1 MGLNVRIYNVSS
13 PNPFTLSYKS
23 GDTPGDVSSGFTNYG
38 GTYQSSLVR
47 DYYTNPIIVTGLTFD
62 THYWIKIVD
71 IVTNNYIIED
81 IYTNVKE
88 FYKCFVITPTPTPSN
103 TPTSTPTPTPS
114 NTPTPTS
121 TTIPPTPSPSPS
133 STPTP
138 TPTPTSTPVPPTS
151 TPSSTPTPTPT
162 STGEVSGNAFS
173 LYYTSSSTN
182 GIDACSSNNGPFTYY
197 SNDSVL
203 TTNSVLYTSSLL
215 QGFAPVGSYSDH
227 TNYYAITGNT
237 GVIVTVGFC
246 PTQPPPSYTI
256 NLILSG
262 STGLDRTMEVY
273 KSVNQNDS
281 NTYQLAAT
289 LNSVNGSNITSSITG
304 EANYYYYFKI
314 TMGNTN
320 KLKITSTV
328 SGVNDYSNCISTT
341 IGTPILL
348 PYPYSG
354 GDITFEGI
362 VNDSSCI

>member
-1 MGLNVRIYNVSS
+1 MGLNVRIYNISS

-47 DYYTNPIIVTGLTFD
+47 DYYNNPIIVTGLTFD

-71 IVTNNYIIED
+71 TVTNNYIIED

-88 FYKCFVITPTPTPSN
+88 FYKCFVITPTPTPSPSPSSTPTD
-103 TPTSTPTPTPS
+103 TPTSTPTPTPTS
-114 NTPTPTS
+114 TTVPPTPSSTVPPPTPTPT
-121 TTIPPTPSPSPS
+121 PTPSSTVPPTATPT

-138 TPTPTSTPVPPTS
+138 TPT
-151 TPSSTPTPTPT
+151 
-162 STGEVSGNAFS
+162 GEVSGYPFT
-173 LYYTSSSTN
+173 LQYTSSSTN
-182 GIDACSSNNGPFTYY
+182 GIDACSVSGNEFTFY
-197 SNDSVL
+197 SADSVL
-203 TTNSVLYTSSLL
+203 TNGSVLYTSSLL
-215 QGFAPVGSYSDH
+215 QGFALAGSYSNG

-237 GVIVTVGFC
+237 GVIVTAGMC

-262 STGLDRTMEVY
+262 STDLNRTMEVY

-289 LNSVNGSNITSSITG
+289 LNSVNGSNVTSSITG

-328 SGVNDYSNCISTT
+328 SGVNNYSNCISTT